1 MQLIIWLS
9 SVDPNKLQGA
19 NVKMEIV
26 LSKYNN
32 LKEEAVRAFK
42 SYLKHVALMRNKKVF
57 DVASIDFDA
66 LAR

>member
-1 MQLIIWLS
+1 
-9 SVDPNKLQGA
+9 
-19 NVKMEIV
+19 MEIV

-42 SYLKHVALMRNKKVF
+42 AYLKNIALMRNKKVF
-57 DVASIDFDA
+57 DVMSIDFDA

>member
-1 MQLIIWLS
+1 MFSS
-9 SVDPNKLQGA
+9 SVDPSKLQGV

-42 SYLKHVALMRNKKVF
+42 SYLKNIALMRNKKVF
-57 DVASIDFDA
+57 DVTSIDFDA
-66 LAR
+66 FAR